1 MTKSHRRH
9 PLILLLIVVKP
20 DLLSFLTALSSRE
33 VKVDK
38 NTGRF
43 IAVNLTDAEWHA
55 LKTVAPDPVAWV
67 RSQIHRL
74 LDESGV
80 HPTLETAERHDAIC
94 TLELAD

>member
-1 MTKSHRRH
+1 M
-9 PLILLLIVVKP
+9 
-20 DLLSFLTALSSRE
+20 
-33 VKVDK
+33 DK

-43 IAVNLTDAEWHA
+43 IAVNLTDAEWSA

-67 RSQIHRL
+67 RSQIQRL

-80 HPTLETAERHDAIC
+80 SLEPAERHDVLG

>member
-1 MTKSHRRH
+1 M
-9 PLILLLIVVKP
+9 
-20 DLLSFLTALSSRE
+20 
-33 VKVDK
+33 DK

-43 IAVNLTDAEWHA
+43 IAVNLTDAEWSA

-80 HPTLETAERHDAIC
+80 SLEIETAERHDVVG